1 MFLCIGDFVVH
12 GLLRMLGH
20 SNIHTTEIYTH
31 MTETDLIGGY
41 DMIK

>member
-1 MFLCIGDFVVH
+1 
-12 GLLRMLGH
+12 MLGH